1 MPTYETYLI
10 VAAHAI
16 SFACM
21 LLLTA
26 LPLLGIL
33 QQEGYSGRSTMRW
46 FYKRGNILR
55 RRYSLLTLALILV
68 TALLPLC
75 FSFAGVEL
83 SLLVATVGYA
93 GICALFVY
101 SFRFALK
108 VPFKFTNRGRR
119 LFAACFLLVAA
130 IAFGLGMGMFFA
142 AEAIGSRIAH
152 ALLRAVPPALLPLAM
167 PALLVA
173 ANFCMKGYEVPHSRK
188 FLKRAKG
195 MLAESSCIKVGI
207 TGSFGK
213 TSVKHFAKA
222 ILERKFR
229 VIATP
234 ASFNTPLGIARC
246 VSKGGLDCDI
256 FLAEM
261 GARQT
266 GDIAELCDMVCPE
279 YAVATGICAQ
289 HLETFGS
296 IAAIARE
303 KGVLARYAKRSVIGA
318 TASGLARENS
328 LLEGRDFGA
337 DNIVCTPSG
346 TQFTLHLGGE
356 EIQVHTALL
365 GRHAA
370 EDIALAAALA
380 FILGMTAEEIAAAI
394 PAIQPVPH
402 RLELWERNGLHI
414 LDDSYNSNV
423 LGAHDAVETLKL
435 FPGKK
440 FVVTPGLVEL
450 GELEEKENA
459 SLGATFVGLDGVIL
473 VGETLILAVRQG
485 YLDAG
490 GDDKNL
496 TVVPTLKKA
505 QEVLSEKLSEG
516 DAVLFLNDL
525 PDKFL

>member
-1 MPTYETYLI
+1 MPTYEIYLI

-16 SFACM
+16 AIAC
-21 LLLTA
+21 LLLPTA

-33 QQEGYSGRSTMRW
+33 QQEGYSGRSAMRW
-46 FYKRGNILR
+46 FYKKGNILR

-68 TALLPLC
+68 TGILSLC
-75 FSFAGVEL
+75 FSFAGIEL

-93 GICALFVY
+93 GICALFIY

-108 VPFKFTNRGRR
+108 VPFKFTNRGKR
-119 LFAACFLLVAA
+119 LYGCCFLLTAA
-130 IAFGLGMGMFFA
+130 IAFGLGMGLFFA
-142 AEAIGSRIAH
+142 ADAIGTRIAH
-152 ALLRAVPPALLPLAM
+152 TLLRSMPPALLPLIL
-167 PALLVA
+167 PALLSA
-173 ANFCMKGYEVPHSRK
+173 ANFCLKGYEVPHSRK
-188 FLKRAKG
+188 FLKRAKKMLG
-195 MLAESSCIKVGI
+195 MSPCIKVGI

-222 ILERKFR
+222 LLETKFK
-229 VIATP
+229 VLATP

-246 VSKGGLDCDI
+246 VPKEGLDCDI

-279 YAVATGICAQ
+279 YAVVTGICAQ

-303 KGVLARYAKRSVIGA
+303 KGVLARYAKHSVIGS

-328 LLEGRDFGA
+328 LLEGRDFA
-337 DNIVCTPSG
+337 AENIVCTTQG
-346 TQFTLHLGGE
+346 TDFDLVLGGE
-356 EIQVHTALL
+356 KKRLHTALL

-370 EDIALAAALA
+370 EDIALAAALC
-380 FILGMTAEEIAAAI
+380 FSLGMTAEEIAAAVPSI
-394 PAIQPVPH
+394 KPVPH
-402 RLELWERNGLHI
+402 RLELWEKNGLHI

-423 LGAHDAVETLKL
+423 LGARDAVETLKL
-435 FPGKK
+435 FEGKK

-490 GDDKNL
+490 GDDKKL

-505 QEVLSEKLSEG
+505 QEALAEELSAG

>member
-1 MPTYETYLI
+1 MLTYEIYLI
-10 VAAHAI
+10 IAAHAI
-16 SFACM
+16 AIAC
-21 LLLTA
+21 LLLPTA

-33 QQEGYSGRSTMRW
+33 QQEGYSGRSTVRW
-46 FYKRGNILR
+46 FYKKGNILR
-55 RRYSLLTLALILV
+55 RRYSLLSIALILV
-68 TALLPLC
+68 TALLALC

-83 SLLVATVGYA
+83 SLLVATAGYV
-93 GICALFVY
+93 GICVLFAY

-108 VPFKFTNRGRR
+108 VPFKFTNRGKR
-119 LFAACFLLVAA
+119 LYGGLFLLVAA
-130 IAFGLGMGMFFA
+130 VLFGAGVGLYFA
-142 AEAIGSRIAH
+142 ADAIGGRIAH
-152 ALLRAVPPALLPLAM
+152 ALLRGVPFSLMPFAM
-167 PALLVA
+167 PALLAA
-173 ANFCMKGYEVPHSRK
+173 ANFALKSYEVPHSRK
-188 FLKRAKG
+188 FLKRAKK
-195 MLAESSCIKVGI
+195 MLAESPCIKVGI

-213 TSVKHFAKA
+213 TSVKHFASA
-222 ILERKFR
+222 ILSQKYR

-279 YAVATGICAQ
+279 YAVVTGICAQ

-303 KGVLARYAKRSVIGA
+303 KGVLARYAKHSVIGA

-328 LLEGRDFGA
+328 LLEGRDFA
-337 DNIVCTPSG
+337 AENIVCTPQG
-346 TQFTLHLGGE
+346 TDFDLRLKE
-356 EIQVHTALL
+356 HTARVHVGLL

-370 EDIALAAALA
+370 EDIALAAALC
-380 FILGMTAEEIAAAI
+380 FSLGMTGEEIAAAL
-394 PAIQPVPH
+394 PAITPVPH
-402 RLELWERNGLHI
+402 RLELWEKNGLHI

-435 FPGKK
+435 FEGKK
-440 FVVTPGLVEL
+440 YVVTPGLVEL

-473 VGETLILAVRQG
+473 VGETLILAVRKG

-490 GDDKNL
+490 GDDTLL

-505 QEVLSEKLSEG
+505 QEILAEKLSEG

-525 PDKFL
+525 PDKYL